1 MRRFALAFLLA
12 SACAPTTTAVA
23 PTNPAPRPL
32 AARPVSEVQ
41 VFVGRRPE
49 AAHVD
54 VAILQPPQVGSFGA
68 DLAGVVASLRTAA
81 ATAGCDGVVVY
92 GGASVWGSCIAFV
105 EAPVPA
111 PAAPASAIAAAPA
124 PVVPVAAPAP
134 ARPAAPPAAPAPAI
148 AAPVASPPPPPASPA
163 AAGVVLAR
171 VFVRL
176 DRDHN
181 GRLNAE
187 EVPASMGPILRRI
200 DSNHDGW
207 VTRDE
212 LGRFNAAPPSR

>member
-134 ARPAAPPAAPAPAI
+134 AI